1 MGISWNFGD
10 EYVPKGKE
18 RSVCGGQEFGPS
30 DLILVTQTAGLLE
43 ENASMY
49 HHHLDVRYFMCH
61 SSTTSL
67 PESTHS
73 TYIIGKGSSEEER
86 IAAEQPFDATQVP
99 KDWMRQWAIH
109 M

>member
-1 MGISWNFGD
+1 MGISRNFGD

-61 SSTTSL
+61 SSTSL